1 MHYYSFILYQCVI
14 PSIHI
19 LQLEDDDSQIQNT
32 GNHFTEEIIAQAAC
46 EAHATRRD
54 QFGRVYA
61 VGKKCSRSYTCAN
74 ICASSSLHAQ
84 DSQTVNHKWSCI
96 AAFHV
101 YYGRPSTTKN
111 GEPNT
116 AKLGLK
122 SKLESCTY

>member
-84 DSQTVNHKWSCI
+84 DRLSTISGAVLQPSMFIMADHQLRKMESQTLLS
-96 AAFHV
+96 
-101 YYGRPSTTKN
+101 
-111 GEPNT
+111 
-116 AKLGLK
+116 LD
-122 SKLESCTY
+122 